1 MQPPKRIRLLH
12 VLYNRLYA
20 RVKVQLATDKE
31 VKALHE
37 LGSRIAKF
45 YAEYKEPKSF
55 AVLEAQYKQRNSQ
68 LKLPLCQ

>member
-31 VKALHE
+31 IKALNE
-37 LGSRIAKF
+37 LSSRIAKY
-45 YAEYKEPKSF
+45 YAKKTEVKD
-55 AVLEAQYKQRNSQ
+55 Q
-68 LKLPLCQ
+68 LNPQLTLI